1 LETVFLLGQTSIADR
16 QQGGMNVTTFPQ
28 TEGRRKVIVN
38 EVLNAV
44 THGIGTLLSI
54 AGCVLLILKGS
65 RSGNVTEVVA
75 YAIYGASMILLFLS
89 STLYHSFSLTRFQKI
104 FRYIDHAAIYL
115 LIAGTYT
122 PFCLIAVRN
131 GQSRALFIA
140 VWAIAIIGIILK
152 IFFVGKFNGIST
164 LLYLGMGWMALFII
178 QPMYQTLGLNG
189 IVLIGLGGLSYS
201 LGTIFYSNKKYGF
214 MHVIWHLFVLAGA
227 AFMYFGILLYV

>member
-1 LETVFLLGQTSIADR
+1 MLQKSF
-16 QQGGMNVTTFPQ
+16 
-28 TEGRRKVIVN
+28 
-38 EVLNAV
+38 
-44 THGIGTLLSI
+44 
-54 AGCVLLILKGS
+54 
-65 RSGNVTEVVA
+65 A

-89 STLYHSFSLTRFQKI
+89 STLYHSFSMTRFQKI

-164 LLYLGMGWMALFII
+164 ILYLGMGWMALFII

-201 LGTIFYSNKKYGF
+201 LGDYFLLEQKIWLYACHLAPLRFGRRRF
-214 MHVIWHLFVLAGA
+214 HVLWHLIVRLKNQKMQKVG
-227 AFMYFGILLYV
+227 

>member
-1 LETVFLLGQTSIADR
+1 
-16 QQGGMNVTTFPQ
+16 MNVTTFPQ
-28 TEGRRKVIVN
+28 TEGRRKIIVN

-54 AGCVLLILKGS
+54 VGCVLLILKGS
-65 RSGNVTEVVA
+65 QSGNVTEVVA

-89 STLYHSFSLTRFQKI
+89 STLYHSFSMTRFQKI

-140 VWAIAIIGIILK
+140 VWVIAIIGILLK

-164 LLYLGMGWMALFII
+164 LL
-178 QPMYQTLGLNG
+178 
-189 IVLIGLGGLSYS
+189 
-201 LGTIFYSNKKYGF
+201 
-214 MHVIWHLFVLAGA
+214 
-227 AFMYFGILLYV
+227 